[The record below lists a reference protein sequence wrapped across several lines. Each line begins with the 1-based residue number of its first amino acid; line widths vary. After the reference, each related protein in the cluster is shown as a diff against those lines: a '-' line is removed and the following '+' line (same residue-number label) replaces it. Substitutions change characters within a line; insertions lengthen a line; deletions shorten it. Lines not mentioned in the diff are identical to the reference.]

1 MCRWNTSLTSADVR
15 RRLPCEGAIWEAE
28 KPVRTRYFGISDNST
43 SQNLRH
49 TNGVGPLSDS
59 FPASLSNSDDLYSE
73 ETINLGGFAYCIEAT
88 ESLSQVTRFFLQ
100 QTVDLR
106 VSEEVQQWLVR
117 FKELD
122 LRLVRWKL
130 FLPPQWREATVVNG
144 RMDPNLTL
152 AHITHNTSVILLH
165 QGIAYK
171 AMQWQSLSIKLPSSS
186 SADTC
191 LSAAIEITTITQ
203 QYLIHNTGLTNPQF
217 AFCLFV
223 SGRVLLGSSTLPPV
237 ILTWS

>member
-1 MCRWNTSLTSADVR
+1 MSRWNTSLTSADVR

-28 KPVRTRYFGISDNST
+28 QPVRTRYFGISDNST
-43 SQNLRH
+43 PQNLRR
-49 TNGVGPLSDS
+49 TNSLNDP
-59 FPASLSNSDDLYSE
+59 FPTASSNPEDFYTE
-73 ETINLGGFAYCIEAT
+73 EAINLGGFAYCIEAT
-88 ESLSQVTRFFLQ
+88 ELLSQVTRFFLQ
-100 QTVDLR
+100 QVVDLR
-106 VSEEVQQWLVR
+106 VPEEIQQWLMR

-130 FLPPQWREATVVNG
+130 FLPPQWREAAVVNG

-165 QGIAYK
+165 QGIAYPS
-171 AMQWQSLSIKLPSSS
+171 MQWQSSSIKLPSSS

-223 SGRVLLGSSTLPPV
+223 SGRVLLGSLALSPYLLALIKV
-237 ILTWS
+237 